1 VHGDSRERGPAL
13 IDLQQTYAQQ
23 GMFLTADE
31 LPDYLPVVLEFAAM
45 QPQHTARE
53 FLAEMAHLLQS
64 IHAALVC
71 QHSPYAAAVAATLDL
86 AGEPVQPPDA
96 VARAPAEPAID
107 DEWREPDA
115 FGGCPATVS
124 HYAPDVRIIQF
135 VRRDATSFA
144 VRKEGLL

>member
-1 VHGDSRERGPAL
+1 
-13 IDLQQTYAQQ
+13 
-23 GMFLTADE
+23 
-31 LPDYLPVVLEFAAM
+31 
-45 QPQHTARE
+45 
-53 FLAEMAHLLQS
+53 
-64 IHAALVC
+64 VC

-96 VARAPAEPAID
+96 SARAPAEPAID

-124 HYAPDVRIIQF
+124 HYAPDIRTIQF

-144 VRKEGLL
+144 APKEGLL